1 MTALPRPNGG
11 FIIMTRLF
19 TAVTVALLPFIGTS
33 LGALAVFFVKSG
45 LNHRLKPV
53 LSGLSAGIMTAASVF
68 SLLLPAIEWSAG
80 RALPAVSGFLF
91 GVFSML
97 LLDKALPR
105 LTHAAH
111 DRTDLLVLAVTLHN
125 LPEGMAVGVALS
137 AYLAGSPFM
146 GAAAAL
152 ALSLGVAVQNVPEG
166 AIVSLPLSARGM
178 TRRRAFLWGVLSGA
192 VEPLGALF
200 TLWLVSFVTA
210 LLPCILAL
218 AAGAMIYVVVR
229 ELIPESLE
237 GGAGAWGT
245 AAFSLGFALMMLLDV
260 TL

>member
-1 MTALPRPNGG
+1 
-11 FIIMTRLF
+11 MTRLF

-33 LGALAVFFVKSG
+33 LGALAVFFVKGG
-45 LNHRLKPV
+45 LKHRLKPV
-53 LSGLSAGIMTAASVF
+53 LSGLSAGIMTAASIF

-80 RALPAVSGFLF
+80 RALPAVSGFLI

-97 LLDKALPR
+97 LLDEALPH
-105 LTHAAH
+105 LTRAAR
-111 DRTDLLVLAVTLHN
+111 DRTDLIVLAVTLHN

-166 AIVSLPLSARGM
+166 AIVSLPLSARGR

-192 VEPLGALF
+192 VEPPGALL

-210 LLPCILAL
+210 LLPYILAL
-218 AAGAMIYVVVR
+218 AAGAMLYVVVR

-237 GGAGAWGT
+237 GDASAWGV
-245 AAFSLGFALMMLLDV
+245 AAFSLGFALMMLLD
-260 TL
+260 TAL

>member
-1 MTALPRPNGG
+1 
-11 FIIMTRLF
+11 MTRLF

-33 LGALAVFFVKSG
+33 LGALAVFFVKGG
-45 LNHRLKPV
+45 LKHRLKPV
-53 LSGLSAGIMTAASVF
+53 LSGLSAGIMTAASIF

-80 RALPAVSGFLF
+80 RALPAVSGFLI

-97 LLDKALPR
+97 LLDEALPH
-105 LTHAAH
+105 LTRAAR
-111 DRTDLLVLAVTLHN
+111 DRTDLIVLAVTLHN

-166 AIVSLPLSARGM
+166 AIVSLPLSARGR

-192 VEPLGALF
+192 VEPPGALL
-200 TLWLVSFVTA
+200 TLWLISFVTA
-210 LLPCILAL
+210 LLPYILAL
-218 AAGAMIYVVVR
+218 AAGAMLYVVVR

-237 GGAGAWGT
+237 GDASAWGV
-245 AAFSLGFALMMLLDV
+245 AAFSLGFALMMLLD
-260 TL
+260 TAL

>member
-1 MTALPRPNGG
+1 
-11 FIIMTRLF
+11 MTRLF

-33 LGALAVFFVKSG
+33 LGALAVFFVKGG

-53 LSGLSAGIMTAASVF
+53 LSGLSAGIMTAASIF

-80 RALPAVSGFLF
+80 RALPAVSGFLI
-91 GVFSML
+91 GMLAML
-97 LLDKALPR
+97 LFDEALPH
-105 LTHAAH
+105 LTRAAR

-146 GAAAAL
+146 GATAAL
-152 ALSLGVAVQNVPEG
+152 ALSTGVAIQNVPEG
-166 AIVSLPLSARGM
+166 AIVSLPLAAKSM
-178 TRRRAFLWGVLSGA
+178 TRRRAFILGVLSGA
-192 VEPLGALF
+192 VEPLGALL

-210 LLPCILAL
+210 LLPYILAL

-237 GGAGAWGT
+237 GGAAAWGA

>member
-1 MTALPRPNGG
+1 
-11 FIIMTRLF
+11 MTRLF

-33 LGALAVFFVKSG
+33 LGALAVFFVKGG

-53 LSGLSAGIMTAASVF
+53 LSGLSAGIMTAASIF

-80 RALPAVSGFLF
+80 RALPAVSGFLI
-91 GVFSML
+91 GMLAML
-97 LLDKALPR
+97 LFDEALPH
-105 LTHAAH
+105 LTRAAR
-111 DRTDLLVLAVTLHN
+111 DRTDLIVLAVTLHN

-152 ALSLGVAVQNVPEG
+152 ALSTGVAIQNVPEG
-166 AIVSLPLSARGM
+166 AIVSLPLAARG
-178 TRRRAFLWGVLSGA
+178 TARRRAFILGVLSGA
-192 VEPLGALF
+192 VEPLGALL

-210 LLPCILAL
+210 LLPYILAL

-237 GGAGAWGT
+237 SGAGAWGVT
-245 AAFSLGFALMMLLDV
+245 AFSLGFALMMLLDIA
-260 TL
+260 L

>member
-1 MTALPRPNGG
+1 
-11 FIIMTRLF
+11 MTRLF

-33 LGALAVFFVKSG
+33 LGALAVFFVKGG
-45 LNHRLKPV
+45 LYHRLKPV
-53 LSGLSAGIMTAASVF
+53 LSGLSAGIMTAASIF

-80 RALPAVSGFLF
+80 RALPAVSGFLI
-91 GVFSML
+91 GMLAML
-97 LLDKALPR
+97 LFDEALPH
-105 LTHAAH
+105 LTRAAR
-111 DRTDLLVLAVTLHN
+111 DRTDLIVLAVTLHN

-152 ALSLGVAVQNVPEG
+152 ALSTGVAIQNVPEG
-166 AIVSLPLSARGM
+166 AIVSLPLAARG
-178 TRRRAFLWGVLSGA
+178 TARRRAFILGVLSGA
-192 VEPLGALF
+192 VEPLGALL

-210 LLPCILAL
+210 LLPYILAL

-237 GGAGAWGT
+237 SGAGAWGVT
-245 AAFSLGFALMMLLDV
+245 AFSLGFALMMLLDIA
-260 TL
+260 L

>member
-1 MTALPRPNGG
+1 
-11 FIIMTRLF
+11 MTRLF

-33 LGALAVFFVKSG
+33 LGALAVFFVKGG

-53 LSGLSAGIMTAASVF
+53 LSGLSTGIMTAASIF

-80 RALPAVSGFLF
+80 RALPAVSGFLI
-91 GVFSML
+91 GVLAML
-97 LLDKALPR
+97 LLDEALPR
-105 LTHAAH
+105 LTTAAR

-137 AYLAGSPFM
+137 AFLAGSPFM

-166 AIVSLPLSARGM
+166 AIVSLPLASKGM
-178 TRRRAFLWGVLSGA
+178 ARRRAFILGVLSGA

-210 LLPCILAL
+210 LLPYVLAL

-237 GGAGAWGT
+237 NGAGAWGVT
-245 AAFSLGFALMMLLDV
+245 TFSLGFALMMLLDV
-260 TL
+260 AL

>member
-33 LGALAVFFVKSG
+33 LGALAVFFVKGG
-45 LNHRLKPV
+45 LNRRLKPV
-53 LSGLSAGIMTAASVF
+53 LSGLSAGIMTAASIF

-80 RALPAVSGFLF
+80 RALPAVSGFLI

-97 LLDKALPR
+97 LLDEALPH
-105 LTHAAH
+105 LTRAAR
-111 DRTDLLVLAVTLHN
+111 DRTDLIVLAVTLHN

-166 AIVSLPLSARGM
+166 AIVSLPLSARGR

-192 VEPLGALF
+192 VEPPGALL
-200 TLWLVSFVTA
+200 TLWLISFVTA
-210 LLPCILAL
+210 LLPYILAL
-218 AAGAMIYVVVR
+218 AAGAMLYVVVR

-237 GGAGAWGT
+237 GDASAWGV
-245 AAFSLGFALMMLLDV
+245 AAFSLGFALMMLLD
-260 TL
+260 TAL

>member
-1 MTALPRPNGG
+1 
-11 FIIMTRLF
+11 MTRLF

-33 LGALAVFFVKSG
+33 LGALAVFFVKGG
-45 LNHRLKPV
+45 LNRRLKPV
-53 LSGLSAGIMTAASVF
+53 LSGLSAGIMTAASIF

-80 RALPAVSGFLF
+80 RALPAVSGFLI

-97 LLDKALPR
+97 LLDEALPH
-105 LTHAAH
+105 LTRAAR
-111 DRTDLLVLAVTLHN
+111 DRTDLIVLAVTLHN

-166 AIVSLPLSARGM
+166 AIVSLPLSARGR

-192 VEPLGALF
+192 VEPPGALL
-200 TLWLVSFVTA
+200 TLWLISFVTA
-210 LLPCILAL
+210 LLPYILAL
-218 AAGAMIYVVVR
+218 AAGAMLYVVVR

-237 GGAGAWGT
+237 GDASAWGV
-245 AAFSLGFALMMLLDV
+245 AAFSLGFALMMLLD
-260 TL
+260 TAL

>member
-33 LGALAVFFVKSG
+33 LGALAVFFVKGG
-45 LNHRLKPV
+45 LKHRLKPV
-53 LSGLSAGIMTAASVF
+53 LSGLSAGIMTAASIF

-80 RALPAVSGFLF
+80 RALPAVSGFLI

-97 LLDKALPR
+97 LLDEALPH
-105 LTHAAH
+105 LTRAAR
-111 DRTDLLVLAVTLHN
+111 DRTDLIVLAVTLHN

-166 AIVSLPLSARGM
+166 AIVSLPLSARGR

-192 VEPLGALF
+192 VEPPGALL
-200 TLWLVSFVTA
+200 TLWLISFVTA
-210 LLPCILAL
+210 LLPYILAL
-218 AAGAMIYVVVR
+218 AAGAMLYVVVR

-237 GGAGAWGT
+237 GDASAWGV
-245 AAFSLGFALMMLLDV
+245 AAFSLGFALMMLLD
-260 TL
+260 TAL

>member
-1 MTALPRPNGG
+1 
-11 FIIMTRLF
+11 MTRLF

-33 LGALAVFFVKSG
+33 LGALAVFFVKGG
-45 LNHRLKPV
+45 LNRRLKPV
-53 LSGLSAGIMTAASVF
+53 LSGLSAGIMTAASIF

-80 RALPAVSGFLF
+80 RALPAVSGFLI

-97 LLDKALPR
+97 LLDEALPH
-105 LTHAAH
+105 LTRAAR
-111 DRTDLLVLAVTLHN
+111 DRTDLIVLAVTLHN

-166 AIVSLPLSARGM
+166 AIVSLPLSARGR

-192 VEPLGALF
+192 VEPPGALL

-210 LLPCILAL
+210 LLPYILAL
-218 AAGAMIYVVVR
+218 AAGAMLYVVVR

-237 GGAGAWGT
+237 GDASAWGV
-245 AAFSLGFALMMLLDV
+245 AAFSLGFALMMLLD
-260 TL
+260 TAL

>member
-33 LGALAVFFVKSG
+33 LGALAVFFVKGG
-45 LNHRLKPV
+45 LNRRLKPV
-53 LSGLSAGIMTAASVF
+53 LSGLSAGIMTAASIF

-80 RALPAVSGFLF
+80 RALPAVSGFLI

-97 LLDKALPR
+97 LLDEALPH
-105 LTHAAH
+105 LTRAAR
-111 DRTDLLVLAVTLHN
+111 DRTDLIVLAVTLHN

-166 AIVSLPLSARGM
+166 AIVSLPLSARGR

-192 VEPLGALF
+192 VEPPGALL

-210 LLPCILAL
+210 LLPYILAL
-218 AAGAMIYVVVR
+218 AAGAMLYVVVR

-237 GGAGAWGT
+237 GDASAWGV
-245 AAFSLGFALMMLLDV
+245 AAFSLGFALMMLLD
-260 TL
+260 TAL